1 MATKYWVGGAVSIPE
16 EWTVEV
22 GGSWFERDT
31 ITVTVN
37 NKSLTLTLTDAN
49 RLSATNVASDL
60 AAMINGDSAG
70 GNETRSAVGS
80 DVGEFSAW
88 SAEASGTD
96 VVVTGA
102 DDGRPMGTLTA
113 TKTENTGT
121 GSGTGSGASD
131 ASLGISKTTSGEGPY
146 TWDTVANWSGAAV
159 PGSGDDVVFDSRA
172 SNGVKYNLNQS
183 SVTPDNIYIRDTFK
197 YGIGLPAINT
207 ENATLPYGEYLEQY
221 LTLDGVGSG
230 SGVVHVNNPL
240 GSSTKM
246 DLGNTATTVVVYST
260 GQSVDDQS
268 PACDL
273 KMNNAGAELHVLG
286 GQVGL
291 CTQEGT
297 TGEVSKLTIGRGSGA
312 GVTLGTGATVPDVD
326 LAGGVL
332 TSRTDHT
339 TLSMNGSQLHQRDGQ
354 ISTLNLNGGNAKI
367 YSDRTIATVNM
378 TRGTLDFSVDSRSK
392 TVTNINMYSRGSV
405 LDPNGVVNW
414 TNGIDVYGRL
424 NEITL
429 DFPARRTWSVSNIN

>member
-1 MATKYWVGGAVSIPE
+1 MATKYWVGGAVPIPE
-16 EWTVEV
+16 EWAIEV

-60 AAMINGDSAG
+60 AAMINGNSAN

-80 DVGEFSAW
+80 DVGEFAAW
-88 SAEASGTD
+88 SAEEDGTD
-96 VVVTGA
+96 VVITGA
-102 DDGRPMGTLTA
+102 SDGRPMGTLTA

-121 GSGTGSGASD
+121 GSGSGPGGSD
-131 ASLGISKTTSGEGPY
+131 ASIGISKTTSGEGPY
-146 TWDTVANWSGAAV
+146 TWDTVANWNGAAV

-172 SNGVKYNLNQS
+172 SNGVKYNLDQN

-207 ENATLPYGEYLEQY
+207 ENATLLYGEYLEQY

-240 GSSTKM
+240 GSSVKM
-246 DLGNTATTVVVYST
+246 DLGDTATTVVVYST
-260 GQSVDDQS
+260 GQSIDDQS

-273 KMNNAGAELHVLG
+273 KMDNANAELHVLG

-291 CTQEGT
+291 CTQEGA
-297 TGEVSKLTIGRGSGA
+297 TGEISKLTIGRGSGA
-312 GVTLGTGATVPDVD
+312 SVTLGTGATVPDVD

-339 TLSMNGSQLHQRDGQ
+339 TLSMSGSQLHQRDGQ
-354 ISTLNLNGGNAKI
+354 IETLNLNGGNAKI
-367 YSDRTIATVNM
+367 YSDQTIATVNM

-392 TVTNINMYSRGSV
+392 TVTNINMYSKGSV

-414 TNGIDVYGRL
+414 SNGIDVYGRL

-429 DFPARRTWSVSNIN
+429 DFPARRTWSVSTI